1 MEHIYMFFF
10 LKNMDSNRIKEFIMI
25 DNAYFNKREYLFLNE
40 NCFH

>member
-10 LKNMDSNRIKEFIMI
+10 FKNMDSNRIKEFIMI